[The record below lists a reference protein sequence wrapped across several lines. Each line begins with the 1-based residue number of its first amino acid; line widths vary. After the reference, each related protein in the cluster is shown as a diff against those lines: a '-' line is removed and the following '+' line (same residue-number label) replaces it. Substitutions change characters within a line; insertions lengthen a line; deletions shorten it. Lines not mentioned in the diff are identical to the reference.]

1 MILVLVMSLFLVS
14 IVPIVTPA
22 EATGSNHIVILAKGD
37 DMDITEDELD
47 IYRATTLIVGKIKF
61 DKVSDV
67 LLGRVE
73 FLTTIYDESGE
84 KVYSIKGKLKD
95 GVVMLLPQ
103 YYCPVRNVIWVNVW
117 AVMGIGMIKTT
128 DIDLQIEYRGGTITL
143 PNTKGKYET
152 ETVMMLVS
160 PNGEIE
166 NPNGGNLEVGGWAF
180 AGIPG
185 FGGVTSLK
193 IYKEI

>member
-1 MILVLVMSLFLVS
+1 VILVLVMSLFLVS

-22 EATGSNHIVILAKGD
+22 KGTESNHIVILAKGD
-37 DMDITEDELD
+37 DMDITDELD

-61 DKVSDV
+61 DV

-73 FLTTIYDESGE
+73 FHTTIYDESGE

-95 GVVMLLPQ
+95 GAAMLLPQ
-103 YYCPVRNVIWVNVW
+103 YYCPVRDFLWVNVW
-117 AVMGIGMIKTT
+117 FVMGIGMIKTT
-128 DIDLQIEYRGGTITL
+128 DTDLQIEYRGGTITL

-152 ETVMMLVS
+152 ATVMMLVS

-166 NPNGGNLEVGGWAF
+166 ITGGNLEVGGWAF

>member
-1 MILVLVMSLFLVS
+1 MSLFLVS

-22 EATGSNHIVILAKGD
+22 KATVSKHIVILAKGD

-61 DKVSDV
+61 DKISDV
-67 LLGRVE
+67 PLGRVE
-73 FLTTIYDESGE
+73 FHTTIYDDSGE

-95 GVVMLLPQ
+95 GGVMLLPQ
-103 YYCPVRNVIWVNVW
+103 YYCPVRNVMWVNVW

-128 DIDLQIEYRGGTITL
+128 DTDLQIEYRGGTLTL
-143 PNTKGKYET
+143 PNTEGEYET
-152 ETVMMLVS
+152 ATIMMLVS

-166 NPNGGNLEVGGWAF
+166 IPNGENLEVGGWAF
-180 AGIPG
+180 AGIEG

>member
-1 MILVLVMSLFLVS
+1 VILVLVMSLFLVS

-22 EATGSNHIVILAKGD
+22 KGTESNHIVILAKGD
-37 DMDITEDELD
+37 DMDITELD

-61 DKVSDV
+61 DV

-73 FLTTIYDESGE
+73 FHTTIYDESGE

-95 GVVMLLPQ
+95 GAAMLLPQ
-103 YYCPVRNVIWVNVW
+103 YYCPVRDFIWVNVW
-117 AVMGIGMIKTT
+117 FVMGIGMIKTT
-128 DIDLQIEYRGGTITL
+128 DTDLQIEYRGGTITL

-152 ETVMMLVS
+152 ATVMMLVS

-166 NPNGGNLEVGGWAF
+166 ITGGNLEVGGWAF

>member
-1 MILVLVMSLFLVS
+1 MSLFLVS

-22 EATGSNHIVILAKGD
+22 KATGPNHIVILAKGD

-61 DKVSDV
+61 DKISDV
-67 LLGRVE
+67 PLGRVE
-73 FLTTIYDESGE
+73 FHTTIYDESGE

-95 GVVMLLPQ
+95 GDAMLLPQ
-103 YYCPVRNVIWVNVW
+103 YYCPVRDVIWVNVW

-128 DIDLQIEYRGGTITL
+128 DTDLQIEYRGGTLTL

-152 ETVMMLVS
+152 ATITMLVS

-166 NPNGGNLEVGGWAF
+166 IPGGNVEVGGWAF
-180 AGIPG
+180 AGIPE